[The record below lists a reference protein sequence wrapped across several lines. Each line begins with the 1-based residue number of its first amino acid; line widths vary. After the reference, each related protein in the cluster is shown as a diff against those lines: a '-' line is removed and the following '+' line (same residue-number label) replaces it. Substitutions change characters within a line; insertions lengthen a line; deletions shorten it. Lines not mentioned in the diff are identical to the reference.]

1 MKKYK
6 FSLDQV
12 LEIRQNIETQRQSE
26 FVQAM
31 RVVDE
36 NTDILTGIEEDQQ
49 SFLERYHTH
58 QQAGLQPN
66 ECMQY
71 HQYFHALEVSIDR
84 QNENIELLREEA
96 EEKRERLEEAL
107 RDKLVIEELKKENL
121 RNFQK
126 KLAKTEQMF
135 IDDTSTITY
144 NYRSKSGSG
153 S

>member
-12 LEIRQNIETQRQSE
+12 LEIRQNIETQRQGE

-36 NTDILTGIEEDQQ
+36 NTDILKGIEEDQQ
-49 SFLERYHTH
+49 SFLERYHTR
-58 QQAGLQPN
+58 QKADLQPN
-66 ECMQY
+66 ECIQY

>member
-12 LEIRQNIETQRQSE
+12 LEIRQNIETQRQGE

-58 QQAGLQPN
+58 QQRVSSQMSVFSIINIFMRLRL
-66 ECMQY
+66 
-71 HQYFHALEVSIDR
+71 ALT
-84 QNENIELLREEA
+84 
-96 EEKRERLEEAL
+96 
-107 RDKLVIEELKKENL
+107 DKMKILS
-121 RNFQK
+121 F
-126 KLAKTEQMF
+126 
-135 IDDTSTITY
+135 
-144 NYRSKSGSG
+144 
-153 S
+153 

>member
-12 LEIRQNIETQRQSE
+12 LEIRQNIETQRQGE

-66 ECMQY
+66 ECIQY

-135 IDDTSTITY
+135 IDDMSTITY
-144 NYRSKSGSG
+144 NYRSKSGFG

>member
-12 LEIRQNIETQRQSE
+12 LEIRQNVETQRQGE

-36 NTDILTGIEEDQQ
+36 NTDILKGIEEDQQ

-66 ECMQY
+66 ECIQY

-121 RNFQK
+121 RNFQQ
-126 KLAKTEQMF
+126 KLAKVEQMF

-144 NYRSKSGSG
+144 NYRSKNGSG

>member
-12 LEIRQNIETQRQSE
+12 LEIRQNIETQRQGE

-144 NYRSKSGSG
+144 NYKSKSGSG

>member
-6 FSLDQV
+6 FPLDQV
-12 LEIRQNIETQRQSE
+12 LEIRQNIETQRQGE

-66 ECMQY
+66 ECIQY

>member
-6 FSLDQV
+6 FALDQV
-12 LEIRQNIETQRQSE
+12 LEIRQNIETQLQGE

-66 ECMQY
+66 ECIQY

-135 IDDTSTITY
+135 IDDMSTITY

>member
-12 LEIRQNIETQRQSE
+12 LEIRQNIETQRQGE

-66 ECMQY
+66 ECIQY

-135 IDDTSTITY
+135 IDDMSTITY
-144 NYRSKSGSG
+144 NYRSKNGSG

>member
-6 FSLDQV
+6 FALDQV
-12 LEIRQNIETQRQSE
+12 LEIRQNIETQRQGE

>member
-6 FSLDQV
+6 FALDQV
-12 LEIRQNIETQRQSE
+12 LEIRQNIETQRQGE

-66 ECMQY
+66 ECIQY

>member
-12 LEIRQNIETQRQSE
+12 LEIRQNIETQRQGE

-49 SFLERYHTH
+49 SFLKRYHTH
-58 QQAGLQPN
+58 QQTGLQPN
-66 ECMQY
+66 ECIQY

>member
-12 LEIRQNIETQRQSE
+12 LEIRQNIETQRQGE

-66 ECMQY
+66 ECIQY

-126 KLAKTEQMF
+126 KLAKTEQML

-144 NYRSKSGSG
+144 NYRSKNGSG

>member
-12 LEIRQNIETQRQSE
+12 LEIRQNIETQRQGE

-66 ECMQY
+66 ECIQY

-144 NYRSKSGSG
+144 NYKFGSRSGN
-153 S
+153 

>member
-6 FSLDQV
+6 FPLDQV
-12 LEIRQNIETQRQSE
+12 LEIRQNVETQCQGE
-26 FVQAM
+26 FIQAM

-36 NTDILTGIEEDQQ
+36 NADILERIEEDQQ
-49 SFLERYHTH
+49 QFLERYHMH

-66 ECMQY
+66 ECVRY

-96 EEKRERLEEAL
+96 EKKRERLEEAL
-107 RDKLVIEELKKENL
+107 RDKLVVEELKKENL
-121 RNFQK
+121 RDFQK

-144 NYRSKSGSG
+144 NYRSKSNSE

>member
-12 LEIRQNIETQRQSE
+12 LEIRQNIETQRQGE

-36 NTDILTGIEEDQQ
+36 NTDILKGIEEDQQ

-66 ECMQY
+66 ECIQY

-84 QNENIELLREEA
+84 QNENIELLRAEA

>member
-12 LEIRQNIETQRQSE
+12 LEIRQNIETQRQGE

-58 QQAGLQPN
+58 QQAGLQPS
-66 ECMQY
+66 ECIQY

>member
-12 LEIRQNIETQRQSE
+12 LEIRQNIETQRQGE

-36 NTDILTGIEEDQQ
+36 NTDILTGIEEGQQ

-66 ECMQY
+66 ECIQY

>member
-12 LEIRQNIETQRQSE
+12 LEIRQNIETQRQGE

-66 ECMQY
+66 ECIQY

-144 NYRSKSGSG
+144 NYRSKNGSG

>member
-12 LEIRQNIETQRQSE
+12 LEIRQNIETQRQGE

-66 ECMQY
+66 ECIQY

>member
-12 LEIRQNIETQRQSE
+12 LEIRQNIETQRQGE

-58 QQAGLQPN
+58 QQVGLQPN
-66 ECMQY
+66 ECIQY

-84 QNENIELLREEA
+84 QNENIELLKEEA

>member
-12 LEIRQNIETQRQSE
+12 LEIRQNIETQRQGE

-96 EEKRERLEEAL
+96 EEKTERLEEAL

>member
-12 LEIRQNIETQRQSE
+12 LEIRQNIETQRQGE

-36 NTDILTGIEEDQQ
+36 NTDILKGIEEDQQ
-49 SFLERYHTH
+49 SFLERYHTR
-58 QQAGLQPN
+58 QLADLQPN
-66 ECMQY
+66 ECIQY

-107 RDKLVIEELKKENL
+107 RDKLVIEELKK
-121 RNFQK
+121 
-126 KLAKTEQMF
+126 
-135 IDDTSTITY
+135 
-144 NYRSKSGSG
+144 
-153 S
+153 

>member
-12 LEIRQNIETQRQSE
+12 LEIRQNIETQRQGE

-36 NTDILTGIEEDQQ
+36 NADILTGIEEDQQ

-66 ECMQY
+66 ECIQY

>member
-6 FSLDQV
+6 FSLEQV
-12 LEIRQNIETQRQSE
+12 LEIRQNIETQRQGE

-66 ECMQY
+66 ECIQY

>member
-12 LEIRQNIETQRQSE
+12 LEIRQNIETQRQGE

-66 ECMQY
+66 ECIQY
-71 HQYFHALEVSIDR
+71 HQYFHSLEVSIDR

>member
-6 FSLDQV
+6 FPLDQV
-12 LEIRQNIETQRQSE
+12 LEIRQNVETQCQGE
-26 FVQAM
+26 FIQAM

-36 NTDILTGIEEDQQ
+36 NADILERIEEDQQ
-49 SFLERYHTH
+49 QFLERYHMH

-66 ECMQY
+66 ECVRY

-96 EEKRERLEEAL
+96 GRKRERLEEAL
-107 RDKLVIEELKKENL
+107 RDKLVVEELKKENL
-121 RNFQK
+121 RDFQK
-126 KLAKTEQMF
+126 KLAKAEQMF

-144 NYRSKSGSG
+144 NYRSKK
-153 S
+153 

>member
-6 FSLDQV
+6 FPLDQV
-12 LEIRQNIETQRQSE
+12 LEIRQNIETQRQGE

-66 ECMQY
+66 ECIQY

-144 NYRSKSGSG
+144 NYRSKNGSG

>member
-12 LEIRQNIETQRQSE
+12 LEIRQNVETQRQGE

-36 NTDILTGIEEDQQ
+36 NTDILKGIEEDQQ

-66 ECMQY
+66 ECIQY

-135 IDDTSTITY
+135 VDDTSTITY

>member
-12 LEIRQNIETQRQSE
+12 LEIRQNIETQRQGE

-66 ECMQY
+66 ECIQY

-96 EEKRERLEEAL
+96 EDIRERLEEAL

-144 NYRSKSGSG
+144 NYRSKNGSG